1 MSRPGVKDVRRVSA
15 VALTALT
22 VGSLL
27 AGCSTASSGGTSGSG
42 KTMKIGVIT
51 DSSEAG
57 WGPLQGTVSQALAKK
72 RGWTTVV
79 LDDNNDPATFTK
91 DVNTL
96 IQDKVDAV
104 VGFMQET
111 GANTAAAKRLS
122 AAKIPV
128 ITYDIAQ
135 PGWYFVG
142 VDNAASGKLNGQALG
157 AIVKSR
163 WNCAVDLV
171 MEGHATQV
179 GTIDKE
185 RTNGEAQGLASV
197 CPSIPTSAFKNF
209 ETAGSASTGLPA
221 ARNLLTANPT
231 AKHIVAVGIND
242 PSVEAALD
250 AHKQL
255 GGSSEIIGWG
265 QDGSLIG
272 TSGASPQMLGSAF
285 YFLEGYPYYA
295 FQVLDKI
302 AGGSAPKATSADTA
316 TNGTLIK
323 PCVVTAAQAKAIPD
337 ITSRASKVGSTDK
350 SPYDLF
356 CTAK

>member
-1 MSRPGVKDVRRVSA
+1 MSRPNLQRWRRVGA
-15 VALTALT
+15 VALTA
-22 VGSLL
+22 VAAGSLL
-27 AGCSTASSGGTSGSG
+27 AACASGTGSGSTG
-42 KTMKIGVIT
+42 SAKTMKIGVIT
-51 DSSEAG
+51 DSSQAG
-57 WGPLQGTVSQALAKK
+57 WGPLQGTVAQALAKK
-72 RGWTTVV
+72 RGWTSVV

-96 IQDKVDAV
+96 IQDKVTAV

-111 GANTAAAKRLS
+111 GANAAAAKRFA

-128 ITYDIAQ
+128 LTYDIAE

-142 VDNAASGKLNGQALG
+142 IDNAASGKLNGQALG
-157 AIVKSR
+157 AIVKSK
-163 WNCAVDLV
+163 WNCDVDLV
-171 MEGHATQV
+171 MEGHASQV
-179 GTIDKE
+179 GVIDKE
-185 RTNGEAQGLASV
+185 RTNGEAAGLASV
-197 CPSIPTSAFKNF
+197 CPNIPTSAFKNF

-221 ARNLLTANPT
+221 ARNLLTANPS
-231 AKHIVAVGIND
+231 AKNIVAVGIND

-255 GGSSEIIGWG
+255 GGSSQIIGWG

-302 AGGSAPKATSADTA
+302 AKGTAPKATAADTA
-316 TNGTLIK
+316 STGTLIK

-337 ITSRASKVGSTDK
+337 ITTRATKVGSTDK

-356 CTAK
+356 CPAK